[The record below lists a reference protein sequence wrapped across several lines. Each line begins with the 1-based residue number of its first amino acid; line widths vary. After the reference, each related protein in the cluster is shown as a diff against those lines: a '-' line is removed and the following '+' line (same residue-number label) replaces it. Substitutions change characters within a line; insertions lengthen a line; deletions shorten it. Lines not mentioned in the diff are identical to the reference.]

1 MDEIDKF
8 SGMKKEQNINND
20 SCYISNDNLINIKEG
35 EIPMFANMVFND
47 KYLNKSSINT
57 FIKKFWNK
65 YINPENIEFRKS
77 VVGKYLFWFNKKF
90 IGVIDNIDDC
100 DTYGNSMY
108 DTRYLIQISNYCECA
123 Y

>member
-1 MDEIDKF
+1 MDDIDKF

-20 SCYISNDNLINIKEG
+20 SCYISNDDLINIKEG

-77 VVGKYLFWFNKKF
+77 VVGKYL
-90 IGVIDNIDDC
+90 
-100 DTYGNSMY
+100 
-108 DTRYLIQISNYCECA
+108 
-123 Y
+123 